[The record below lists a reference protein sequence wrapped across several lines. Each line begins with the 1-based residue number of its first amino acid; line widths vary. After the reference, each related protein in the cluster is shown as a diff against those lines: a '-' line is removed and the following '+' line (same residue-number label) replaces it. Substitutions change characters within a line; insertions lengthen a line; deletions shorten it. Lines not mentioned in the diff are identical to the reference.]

1 MGGTP
6 WLEPWAWRL
15 ALVLLAAGIMTL
27 GVRSRRW
34 KSSLTLALGI
44 GLAFRVAVVALFMGF
59 RVMKGFQGSAGRR

>member
-1 MGGTP
+1 
-6 WLEPWAWRL
+6 
-15 ALVLLAAGIMTL
+15 MTL
-27 GVRSRRW
+27 GLLSRRW